1 MLSGNTYF
9 RCISMIFDHLP
20 YFSVS
25 KSIFDDKMISQW
37 EHPILSIKGCDAI
50 RPKLNCFISMVIS
63 VAKLSGFPP
72 LVFENSKS
80 SRLMNLMI
88 FGDSLCHERYFGGIV
103 AS

>member
-50 RPKLNCFISMVIS
+50 RPKLNCFRGDVKMQ
-63 VAKLSGFPP
+63 VAATATVCSHLQK
-72 LVFENSKS
+72 
-80 SRLMNLMI
+80 
-88 FGDSLCHERYFGGIV
+88 V
-103 AS
+103 AILLFQFKAL